1 MTLSVRTLLVWGL
14 LAGLLAGVLAL
25 AFAETVGEPPVEVAI
40 AFEYDSAHHHGGP
53 AAEEPEPV
61 SRGVQRSL
69 GLAIATCLFG
79 TALGGLFS
87 LAFAFAYGRIAR
99 LNPRSTALLLAAV
112 GFGVVF
118 VVPYLIYPANPPSV
132 GNPDT
137 IGNRSAWY
145 FTMVA
150 SSIAL
155 SVLAMWARNRLAERI
170 ENWRAVVIAVLGYV
184 AAVWAIGAVLPTF
197 HEVPDGFPAQTL
209 WQFRLASLGTQA
221 VLWATIGITFAVLFD
236 RAAHRPTN
244 AEIDSGVA
252 TG

>member
-25 AFAETVGEPPVEVAI
+25 GFAEAFGEPPVEVAI
-40 AFEYDSAHHHGGP
+40 AFEYKSSEHDHGSQP
-53 AAEEPEPV
+53 ADEPV
-61 SRGVQRSL
+61 SRGVQRSA

-99 LNPRSTALLLAAV
+99 LTPRSTALLLAAI

-118 VVPYLIYPANPPSV
+118 LVPFLIYPANPPSV
-132 GNPDT
+132 GHLDT
-137 IGNRSAWY
+137 IGNRSAAY
-145 FTMVA
+145 FTVLVI
-150 SSIAL
+150 SIAL
-155 SVLAMWARNRLAERI
+155 SVLAMWARNRLAKRI
-170 ENWRAVVIAVLGYV
+170 ENWLAVVVAVLGYV
-184 AAVWAIGAVLPTF
+184 VAVWAIGGLLPHF

-209 WQFRLASLGTQA
+209 WDFRLASLGTQV
-221 VLWATIGITFAVLFD
+221 VLWATIGVTFAVLFD
-236 RAAHRPTN
+236 RAAHRETN
-244 AEIDSGVA
+244 REIASGVA